1 MKNVQRVKWLSRLD
15 MEPLLGAVLRG
26 GMLLS
31 VTLMAAGLLAGR
43 AAQPKVVEYGIHAI
57 SIPRLLRA
65 DLSRAG
71 SNDFWH
77 HLLVDL
83 GFVALMITPY
93 ARLTLTWVYLILV
106 KKRWRYAVYTSI
118 VLFLLAIV
126 MFSDVVLSPG
136 ISGILQWYP
145 FKG

>member
-1 MKNVQRVKWLSRLD
+1 MRNIARVKWLSRLD

-26 GMLLS
+26 GALLS
-31 VTLMAAGLLAGR
+31 VIFITGGLLVGR
-43 AAQPKVVEYGIHAI
+43 ATPGAVEYEIHAI
-57 SIPRLLRA
+57 SIPRLLQT
-65 DLSRAG
+65 DLSRFG
-71 SNDFWH
+71 SSDFWH

-83 GFVALMITPY
+83 GFVTLMITPY
-93 ARLTLTWVYLILV
+93 ARLVLTWIYLVLV
-106 KKRWRYAVYTSI
+106 KKRWRYAAYTGV
-118 VLFLLAIV
+118 VLFLLAVV